1 MEAAPVMITQAV
13 DAWVATPAWALSD
26 AELVAGVDKLHVE
39 QQRLAGVHLALV
51 RELDGRG
58 LAVAQGAS
66 STAVWLRD
74 RLRMSAGAAQ
84 RLVRLAAA
92 VEAAPAAVRDGLA
105 AGVLSVEQAQVVTRA
120 VAALPAEAGPAVADK
135 AAATLVSYA
144 GDHEPV
150 GLRRLGEKILQVV
163 APDTAEEA
171 ERAAWERAERRAE
184 RDRYLTLSDGGDG
197 SVRLSGRLGAEA
209 AAVVR
214 AALEPL
220 CRPIPGDL
228 RSPGQRRADAL
239 VDICRLTLT
248 TDELPDQG
256 GEASQVVVTVDYDV
270 LAGQLG
276 SGLLDTGEALSPE
289 AVRRLACDAQILP
302 AVLDGAG
309 QPLDLGRQ
317 RRLVTGALRRAL
329 VLRDGGC
336 VFPGCDRPAKW
347 CEGHHIRHWSD
358 GGLTCLSNIVLICGF
373 HHRLVHHG
381 GWSVHIAPDG
391 RPEFTP
397 PTWVDP
403 TQRPRRN
410 HYWPRP

>member
-1 MEAAPVMITQAV
+1 MQAASAMIAEAV
-13 DAWVATPAWALSD
+13 DEWAGISAWALSD
-26 AELVAGVDKLHVE
+26 DELVAGLDQLE
-39 QQRLAGVHLALV
+39 MAERRLAAVKLTLV

-58 LAVAQGAS
+58 LAVVQGAS
-66 STAVWLRD
+66 STVVWLRD

-84 RLVRLAAA
+84 RLVTLAAA
-92 VEAAPAAVRDGLA
+92 VDAAPAVVRDGLA
-105 AGVLSVEQAQVVTRA
+105 AGVLGVEQARVVTRA
-120 VAALPAEAGPAVADK
+120 VAALPAEVGPAVADK
-135 AAATLVSYA
+135 AAAALVGYA
-144 GDHEPV
+144 GEHEPV
-150 GLRRLGEKILQVV
+150 ALRRLGERVLQLV
-163 APDTAEEA
+163 APDVAEEA
-171 ERAAWERAERRAE
+171 ERAALERAEQRAE
-184 RDRYLTLSDGGDG
+184 RDRHLALSDTADG
-197 SVRLSGRLGAEA
+197 AVRVSGRLGAEA

-239 VDICRLTLT
+239 VDICRLALA

-256 GEASQVVVTVDYDV
+256 GEPSQVVVTTDFDT
-270 LAGQLG
+270 LTGQLG
-276 SGLLDTGEALSPE
+276 PGLLDTGETLSPE
-289 AVRRLACDAQILP
+289 AVRRVACDAHLLP

-329 VLRDGGC
+329 VLRDRGC

-347 CEGHHIRHWSD
+347 CQGHHIRHWSD
-358 GGLTCLSNIVLICGF
+358 GGPTCLSNIVLTCTY
-373 HHRLVHHG
+373 HHRLLHHG

-391 RPEFTP
+391 RPELTP
-397 PTWVDP
+397 PSWVDP

-410 HYWPRP
+410 HYWPRR